1 MMESYD
7 RMNQD
12 LIAQIVAQEWAM
24 FNDVQNAGG
33 RASCQNNPR
42 EFEIMR
48 SSQLKTWSEDVLQS
62 YLHDLTSAAY
72 TGRNMLTEKY
82 AYMMENTHPE
92 EFAQIKQFLPEV
104 SPEVRVKIDEIV
116 DINLDW
122 QKEADEKYP
131 NLRAKGRPLTSKEDT
146 AYETSFETYLRGEL
160 KTYSAETIMRLHAY
174 TLACLEKHYNMAIAN
189 LQNMIGQYG
198 YASLEDANEKMAGR

>member
-1 MMESYD
+1 
-7 RMNQD
+7 MNQD

-24 FNDVQNAGG
+24 FDEVQNNGG
-33 RASCQNNPR
+33 RAECQNNPR

-48 SSQLKTWSEDVLQS
+48 SSQLKTWSEDVLKS

-72 TGRNMLTEKY
+72 SKRNLLTEKY
-82 AYMMENTHPE
+82 AYMMESTYPE

-104 SPEVRVKIDEIV
+104 VPEVRVKIDEIV

-122 QKEADEKYP
+122 QKEAEEKYP
-131 NLRAKGRPLTSKEDT
+131 NLRAKGRPLTSKEDS
-146 AYETSFETYLRGEL
+146 AYQTSFETYLRGEL
-160 KTYSAETIMRLHAY
+160 MTYSAETVFKLHAY

-189 LQNMIGQYG
+189 LQNMVGQYG
-198 YASLEDANEKMAGR
+198 YNTLEEANEKMGR

>member
-1 MMESYD
+1 
-7 RMNQD
+7 MNQD

-24 FNDVQNAGG
+24 FDEVQNNGG
-33 RASCQNNPR
+33 RAECQNNPK

-48 SSQLKTWSEDVLQS
+48 SSQLKTWSEDVLKS
-62 YLHDLTSAAY
+62 YLHDLTTAAY
-72 TGRNMLTEKY
+72 SKRNLLTEKY
-82 AYMMENTHPE
+82 AYMMESTHPA

-104 SPEVRVKIDEIV
+104 APEVRVKIDEIV

-122 QKEADEKYP
+122 QREAEEKYP
-131 NLRAKGRPLTSKEDT
+131 NLRAKGRPLTSKEDSD
-146 AYETSFETYLRGEL
+146 YQTSFETYLRGEL
-160 KTYSAETIMRLHAY
+160 MTYSAETVFKLHAY

-198 YASLEDANEKMAGR
+198 YNTLEEANEKMGR